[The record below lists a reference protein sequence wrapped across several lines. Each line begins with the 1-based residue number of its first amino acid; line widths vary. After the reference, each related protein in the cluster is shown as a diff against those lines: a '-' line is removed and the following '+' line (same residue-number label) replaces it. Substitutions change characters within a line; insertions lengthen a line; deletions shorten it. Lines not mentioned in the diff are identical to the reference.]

1 MQFFSKSII
10 QGSVYVRQFR
20 EINALYYYC
29 VLVAMVADYLVRDL
43 F

>member
-1 MQFFSKSII
+1 MQSII

-20 EINALYYYC
+20 EINTLYYYC
-29 VLVAMVADYLVRDL
+29 VLVAMVADYLVCDL